1 MTRVHVI
8 GAGLLGASTGL
19 ALRRAGHEVT
29 LADTSPTAAALAS
42 DMGAGRVA
50 HAQDEAPDLVVVAAT
65 GAYCYSMSSNYNA
78 FGRPA
83 VVAVRAGHTKPML
96 KRETVEDL
104 LAREYEGLSYT
115 L

>member
-1 MTRVHVI
+1 MCIRDSI
-8 GAGLLGASTGL
+8 ATGDL
-19 ALRRAGHEVT
+19 IAL
-29 LADTSPTAAALAS
+29 
-42 DMGAGRVA
+42 
-50 HAQDEAPDLVVVAAT
+50 AAT